1 MATVTLNVSGK
12 KFTIGKTIL
21 ERFPDT
27 MLGRL
32 TIESP
37 HYDPSSD
44 EFFFDRNPKM
54 VLPMLDL
61 YRTGELHLPSNL
73 CTFTIKN
80 ELRFWELKED
90 LISECCWKKYVA
102 AVEDMKAVDII
113 EKSLYD
119 HLSEKPST
127 LNAKHKIWM
136 TLEYPSCT
144 VMSKLWFSL
153 YMIMVTVAVVTACL
167 SMSPEMRIP
176 MEHLDPNWNSS
187 SVLDML
193 LNTEMN
199 TEIYVIDLICL
210 LFFTFELLVRFL
222 LSPSKRSFFKC
233 LLNAMDILLTFVMWC
248 SVILDHVPAIEHA
261 QVGHTV
267 LRALFCL
274 NILRVFHLGK
284 TSKGVKLLLFTL
296 SASMEAFG
304 LLLVSMTMA
313 VVIYATLVYFAE
325 FATNSDAFENIPIAV
340 WWAVVTMTTVGYGDY
355 YPKSWTGYIVG
366 IMCALSGI
374 LLLALPIAIIASN
387 FNTFYS
393 NLSSAEQRLRRKRL
407 QHSEGRTDDK
417 EKYLDGQHK

>member
-1 MATVTLNVSGK
+1 
-12 KFTIGKTIL
+12 
-21 ERFPDT
+21 
-27 MLGRL
+27 
-32 TIESP
+32 
-37 HYDPSSD
+37 
-44 EFFFDRNPKM
+44 
-54 VLPMLDL
+54 
-61 YRTGELHLPSNL
+61 
-73 CTFTIKN
+73 
-80 ELRFWELKED
+80 
-90 LISECCWKKYVA
+90 
-102 AVEDMKAVDII
+102 
-113 EKSLYD
+113 
-119 HLSEKPST
+119 
-127 LNAKHKIWM
+127 
-136 TLEYPSCT
+136 
-144 VMSKLWFSL
+144 
-153 YMIMVTVAVVTACL
+153 MVTVAVVTACI

-176 MEHLDPNWNSS
+176 MEHLDPNWNST

-222 LSPSKRSFFKC
+222 LSPSKRTFFKC

-304 LLLVSMTMA
+304 LLLISMTMA

-325 FATNSDAFENIPIAV
+325 VATNSDAFENIPIAV

-355 YPKSWTGYIVG
+355 YPKTWTGYIVG

-407 QHSEGRTDDK
+407 QHSEGRTDDT

>member
-12 KFTIGKTIL
+12 RFTIGKTIL
-21 ERFPDT
+21 QRYPDT
-27 MLGRL
+27 ILGRL
-32 TIESP
+32 TTES
-37 HYDPSSD
+37 HNYDQTCD

-54 VLPMLDL
+54 VLPLLDL
-61 YRTGELHLPSNL
+61 YRTGELHLPSHL

-80 ELRFWELKED
+80 ELRFWEIKED
-90 LISECCWKKYVA
+90 LISECCWKNYIG

-127 LNAKHKIWM
+127 LNTKHKIWM
-136 TLEYPSCT
+136 TMEYPSCT
-144 VMSKLWFSL
+144 LLSKLWFSV
-153 YMIMVTVAVVTACL
+153 YIIMVSVAVVSACL
-167 SMSPEMRIP
+167 SMSPELRMP
-176 MEHLDPNWNSS
+176 MEHLSPDWNSS
-187 SVLDML
+187 SILNML

-210 LFFTFELLVRFL
+210 LFFTLEFLVRFL
-222 LSPSKRSFFKC
+222 LSPSKRSFFKSF
-233 LLNAMDILLTFVMWC
+233 LNVMDLMLTVIMWC

-267 LRALFCL
+267 MRALFCL
-274 NILRVFHLGK
+274 NILRVFHIGK

-313 VVIYATLVYFAE
+313 VVIFATLVYFAE
-325 FATNSDAFENIPIAV
+325 VSTNSDAFENIPIAV

-355 YPKSWTGYIVG
+355 YPQSWTGYIVG

-393 NLSSAEQRLRRKRL
+393 NLSSAEQRVRRKRL
-407 QHSEGRTDDK
+407 LQSEGPMDDTD
-417 EKYLDGQHK
+417 KYIDGPHK

>member
-21 ERFPDT
+21 QRFPDT
-27 MLGRL
+27 ILGRL

-80 ELRFWELKED
+80 ELRFWELEED

-144 VMSKLWFSL
+144 VMSK
-153 YMIMVTVAVVTACL
+153 
-167 SMSPEMRIP
+167 
-176 MEHLDPNWNSS
+176 
-187 SVLDML
+187 
-193 LNTEMN
+193 
-199 TEIYVIDLICL
+199 
-210 LFFTFELLVRFL
+210 
-222 LSPSKRSFFKC
+222 
-233 LLNAMDILLTFVMWC
+233 VMY
-248 SVILDHVPAIEHA
+248 
-261 QVGHTV
+261 T
-267 LRALFCL
+267 
-274 NILRVFHLGK
+274 
-284 TSKGVKLLLFTL
+284 
-296 SASMEAFG
+296 
-304 LLLVSMTMA
+304 
-313 VVIYATLVYFAE
+313 
-325 FATNSDAFENIPIAV
+325 
-340 WWAVVTMTTVGYGDY
+340 
-355 YPKSWTGYIVG
+355 
-366 IMCALSGI
+366 
-374 LLLALPIAIIASN
+374 
-387 FNTFYS
+387 
-393 NLSSAEQRLRRKRL
+393 
-407 QHSEGRTDDK
+407 
-417 EKYLDGQHK
+417 